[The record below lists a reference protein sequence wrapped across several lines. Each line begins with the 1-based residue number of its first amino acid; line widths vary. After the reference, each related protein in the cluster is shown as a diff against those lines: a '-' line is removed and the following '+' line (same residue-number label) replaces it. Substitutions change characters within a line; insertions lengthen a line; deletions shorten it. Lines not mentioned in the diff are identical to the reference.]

1 MIIGYSRTF
10 AAPPGGSISF
20 VGSNGTG
27 TTSSTGSMDL
37 TSLSDGS
44 DTAAADGDLVIV
56 MGGRANNSD
65 QTVTMS
71 TAGYTSLGHLH
82 ATDTNHTAVELFYK
96 FMGSTPDTTAVID
109 VGATSTNGGAAVCLV
124 FRGVDP
130 TTPFDGVSVVTATG
144 TDGNLA
150 DPGAITPATAGAW
163 ICAFLA
169 GANNNSASV
178 ATKPANMDY
187 MRYASGGGS
196 TRRLSVGG
204 CYFDGWT
211 SGAFDPDAWTGTD
224 NEAGDSWA
232 AYTLALRPA

>member
-1 MIIGYSRTF
+1 MIVGFSRTF
-10 AAPPGGSISF
+10 AAAPGGSISF

-44 DTAAADGDLVIV
+44 GTTAQDGDLVLV

-65 QTVTMS
+65 QAITMS
-71 TAGYTSLGHLH
+71 TSGYTSLGHLH
-82 ATDTNHTAVELFYK
+82 ASDTNHTAVELFYK

-109 VGATSTNGGAAVCLV
+109 VSATSTNGGSAVCLV

-163 ICAFLA
+163 IVTFLA

-224 NEAGDSWA
+224 NEPGDSWA